1 LDLGDK
7 AANGATPTGSIR
19 PLYPNSAATETRL
32 ADEIDMARYDF
43 RSPRLF
49 VAAPLR
55 LGATVPLDAA
65 QGHYLTGVLRLQAG
79 DPVLV
84 FNGKDGE
91 WQAKLAGAGRRTA
104 LGIEHQM
111 RPQSPPGDLHY
122 LFAPLKRTRLDYMV
136 QKAVEMGVS
145 RLQPVMTRHTQA
157 ERVNLDRMHA
167 NAVEA
172 AEQCGILAIPEIA
185 APVALERAIAALEP
199 QRHLVFCD
207 EDAPGADPVAALV
220 RDLGQGGTGPGTLGP
235 GTLGPGTLGQGI
247 SGQGGTMSVPLA
259 LLIGPEGGFDEE
271 ERAFLRQ
278 RPHTSR
284 IALGPRIL
292 RADTAAVAALAIVQA
307 AAGDWRND
315 PEAGAGPK

>member
-1 LDLGDK
+1 
-7 AANGATPTGSIR
+7 
-19 PLYPNSAATETRL
+19 
-32 ADEIDMARYDF
+32 MARYDF

-55 LGATVPLDAA
+55 PGATVPLDAA
-65 QGHYLTGVLRLQAG
+65 QGHYLTGVLRLEAG
-79 DPVLV
+79 DPVLI
-84 FNGKDGE
+84 FNGRDGE
-91 WQAKLAGAGRRTA
+91 WQARLGRAGKRTE
-104 LGIEHQM
+104 LGIDHQV
-111 RPQSPPGDLHY
+111 RPQNPPGDLHY
-122 LFAPLKRTRLDYMV
+122 LFAPLKRARLDYMV

-172 AEQCGILAIPEIA
+172 AEQCGILAVPEIM
-185 APVALERAIAALEP
+185 APVPLDRAIAALE
-199 QRHLVFCD
+199 QGRHLVFCD

-220 RDLGQGGTGPGTLGP
+220 RDLNQGDSGQGIPEQGGTTA
-235 GTLGPGTLGQGI
+235 
-247 SGQGGTMSVPLA
+247 VPLA
-259 LLIGPEGGFDEE
+259 VLIGPEGGFDEA

-307 AAGDWRND
+307 AAGDWRN
-315 PEAGAGPK
+315 